1 MARVLVAED
10 DKDERDLMA
19 FRLEQAGFDVLTRSS
34 GEGVLEALADG
45 VVAVVLEQRL
55 QGRSGLEICAMVRA
69 HPGTED
75 LPVLMVSD
83 NGAEEEAL
91 AAFAAGADD
100 WLVEPL
106 HARQFQTRV
115 QSLLDRCGRH
125 PHRHAAA

>member
-19 FRLEQAGFDVLTRSS
+19 FRLERAGFEVLTRAT
-34 GEGVLEALADG
+34 GEGVLEALDSG
-45 VVAVVLEQRL
+45 VVAVVLEQHLR
-55 QGRSGLEICAMVRA
+55 GRSGLEICALVRA

-75 LPVLMVSD
+75 LPVLMVS
-83 NGAEEEAL
+83 NSGAEEEAL

-106 HARQFQTRV
+106 HARQFEIRV
-115 QSLLDRCGRH
+115 RSLLNRCGRH
-125 PHRHAAA
+125 PHRHA